1 MDDDGGNSN
10 WLGFAD
16 NAMRSSSFDV
26 YMLEPITKK
35 LLLEWVQWNNTM
47 A

>member
-26 YMLEPITKK
+26 YMLEPITEK
-35 LLLEWVQWNNTM
+35 TFT
-47 A
+47 